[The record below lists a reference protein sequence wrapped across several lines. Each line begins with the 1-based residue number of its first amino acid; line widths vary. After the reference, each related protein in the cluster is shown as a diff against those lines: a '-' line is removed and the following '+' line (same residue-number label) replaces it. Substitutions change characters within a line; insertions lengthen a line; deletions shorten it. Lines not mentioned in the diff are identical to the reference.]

1 MISGNVAFRTNV
13 AVIAELLLWLIEF
26 IHRCRMKVSKS
37 AFETFK
43 AAIFCF

>member
-13 AVIAELLLWLIEF
+13 AVIAALLLWLIEF
-26 IHRCRMKVSKS
+26 IHRRMKVSKS